1 MLFCL
6 VKGKKRTVYTK
17 LLRLV
22 EEIATENGTTIFR
35 RPVTLMCDFEAP
47 FIKAVRTLY
56 KSVTVKCCFF
66 HFTKNIHTEGQP
78 VVKDIERAVGQTSE
92 TYRMAQLTKR
102 RLMLLPL
109 LPEEL
114 AIPEVLGIIHCAW
127 TDACP
132 DHLHAFDELIARV
145 IRTYIG
151 TPPGD
156 PAPVRPRF
164 HQSIWS
170 ASGMSVRTNN
180 GAESLNA
187 LLNAE
192 VKGKVSLYGF
202 LSIIEGQMMRG
213 RERIQTGCESQS
225 RAVEETKNR
234 LLAEEL
240 HKLLNGEEG
249 VLCFLDNCASITL
262 LESLPQARGV
272 ELVSTTTSR
281 DEAWIEANGGL
292 LATSACGLYRRL
304 RPEGQLADDAILANV
319 RTWAFRV
326 LEPIAVED
334 GFDEEL
340 IR

>member
-1 MLFCL
+1 MTRYAVDMARLRAMKKKGEVTKLEDLIQQKSHHLLKNDGDDILIFGLKSAVKTLAATKLILADGTFKCVLPQFTQLYGFHAVVKNNVAIPMLFCL

-47 FIKAVRTLY
+47 FIKAVQALY
-56 KSVTVKCCFF
+56 GSVRVKCCFF

-151 TPPGD
+151 IPPGD
-156 PAPVRPRF
+156 PTPVRTRF

-170 ASGMSVRTNN
+170 VSGMSVRTNN
-180 GAESLNA
+180 GAESLHA

-225 RAVEETKNR
+225 RAVEEVKNR
-234 LLAEEL
+234 LLP
-240 HKLLNGEEG
+240 KN
-249 VLCFLDNCASITL
+249 
-262 LESLPQARGV
+262 
-272 ELVSTTTSR
+272 STK
-281 DEAWIEANGGL
+281 
-292 LATSACGLYRRL
+292 
-304 RPEGQLADDAILANV
+304 
-319 RTWAFRV
+319 F
-326 LEPIAVED
+326 
-334 GFDEEL
+334 
-340 IR
+340 